1 MSVKENY
8 LGAATESMNASVDVA
23 AYLKISEWI
32 CDINVDSV
40 ALGKGDR
47 KMWEPI
53 YMP

>member
-8 LGAATESMNASVDVA
+8 FEAATESMNASEELV

-32 CDINVDSV
+32 CDINVDSM
-40 ALGKGDR
+40 ALVKGDR
-47 KMWEPI
+47 KLWEPI